1 MKHLGSFLI
10 INPIKSI
17 TTSLFMNGLE
27 PWLLF
32 PNKEWIR
39 WTSSILSSSR
49 NVWLS
54 TVKVV
59 KTGGTVSFS
68 RDSQSLT
75 VKVWNWTYI
84 MYSEEYIEESVLIS
98 VPGWIGIPTV
108 SRLST
113 FIHLLSQLFKH
124 YHYYQLLV
132 THEESWSVTTF
143 TKSTHL
149 RKSWVVHPY

>member
-1 MKHLGSFLI
+1 
-10 INPIKSI
+10 
-17 TTSLFMNGLE
+17 
-27 PWLLF
+27 
-32 PNKEWIR
+32 
-39 WTSSILSSSR
+39 
-49 NVWLS
+49 
-54 TVKVV
+54 
-59 KTGGTVSFS
+59 
-68 RDSQSLT
+68 
-75 VKVWNWTYI
+75 

-149 RKSWVVHPY
+149 RKS